1 MPLELSTRQAR
12 RLALS
17 AQGFGKQPQSP
28 PTLPALKRMLQ
39 RLGVLQIDSVNAL
52 VRSHYLPLFS
62 RLGDYA
68 PAMLDQLAWGRGRQR
83 QLFEYWGHEASLLP
97 LSLYPMLRWRM
108 AHAADGRGI
117 YRQLAQFG
125 RERQDVIA
133 RVLAAVREQGALGA
147 GSLSTRQE
155 RAGRWWDW
163 SEEKHALE
171 WLFAAGEVTV
181 AGRRGFERLYD
192 VPDNVLPRAILD
204 QPQPGEA
211 EAHQGLM
218 LHAATALGVATERD
232 LRDYFRLEPA
242 QGRAALAE
250 LIADGRGIYRQLAQ
264 FGRERQDVIA
274 RVLAAVRE
282 QGALG
287 AGSLST
293 REERAGPWWDW
304 SEEKHAL
311 EWLFAAGEVTVAGR
325 RGFERLYDVP
335 DNVLPR
341 AILDQPQPGEAEAHQ
356 GLMLHAAT
364 ALGVA
369 TERDLR
375 DYFRLEPAQ
384 GRAALAELIAD
395 GRLQAVQV
403 QGWKQPAYSAGT
415 PRIPRRIE
423 ASALLSPFD
432 SLVWERNRTER
443 LFDFRYRLEIY
454 TPAHKRVYG
463 YYVLPFL
470 FDERIAARVDLR
482 AERALGQL
490 AVHAVHAEADGL
502 GEVGY
507 ETLAAQLLRLAR
519 WLGLERVQL
528 NCPREEGSQ
537 LRRALL
543 SAALA

>member
-1 MPLELSTRQAR
+1 MPLKLSINQAR

-17 AQGFGKQPQSP
+17 AQGFGKPP
-28 PTLPALKRMLQ
+28 DALPTLPALKRMLQ
-39 RLGVLQIDSVNAL
+39 RLGVVQIDSVNAV

-62 RLGDYA
+62 RLGDYP

-97 LSLYPMLRWRM
+97 LNLYPLLRWRM

-155 RAGRWWDW
+155 RAG
-163 SEEKHALE
+163 
-171 WLFAAGEVTV
+171 
-181 AGRRGFERLYD
+181 
-192 VPDNVLPRAILD
+192 
-204 QPQPGEA
+204 
-211 EAHQGLM
+211 
-218 LHAATALGVATERD
+218 
-232 LRDYFRLEPA
+232 
-242 QGRAALAE
+242 
-250 LIADGRGIYRQLAQ
+250 
-264 FGRERQDVIA
+264 
-274 RVLAAVRE
+274 
-282 QGALG
+282 
-287 AGSLST
+287 
-293 REERAGPWWDW
+293 PWWDW

-335 DNVLPR
+335 EKVLPK
-341 AILDQPQPGEAEAHQ
+341 AILDQALPSEAEAHQ

-375 DYFRLEPAQ
+375 DYFRLEPGQ
-384 GRAALAELIAD
+384 GRAALDELVAD
-395 GRLQAVQV
+395 GRLQPVEV
-403 QGWKQPAYSAGT
+403 QGWKQLAYSAGT

-432 SLVWERNRTER
+432 SLVWERSRTER
-443 LFDFRYRLEIY
+443 LFDFHYRLEIY

-470 FDERIAARVDLR
+470 YRERIAARLDLR

-490 AVHAVHAEADGL
+490 AVHAVHAESIALD
-502 GEVGY
+502 EEGY
-507 ETLAAQLLRLAR
+507 QALAANLLRMAR
-519 WLGLERVQL
+519 WLGLQRVQL
-528 NCPREEGSQ
+528 NCPRAEGSRLLQ
-537 LRRALL
+537 ALL
-543 SAALA
+543 SAAPA